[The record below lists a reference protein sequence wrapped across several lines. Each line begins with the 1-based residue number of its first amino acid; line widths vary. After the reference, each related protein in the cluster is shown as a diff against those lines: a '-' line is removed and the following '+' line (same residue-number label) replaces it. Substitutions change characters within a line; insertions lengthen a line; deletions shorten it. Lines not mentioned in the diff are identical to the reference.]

1 MRYARCAIVALA
13 AGLCGCGGGEDYVYE
28 NENPDSP
35 ETVYAN
41 EVYSRLQEMKE
52 QNANEG
58 PGALDTIGY
67 IEGMQGYGEDPPVG
81 ENGAVFDEINAGVND
96 LQQMINSGAS
106 KQEVG
111 AKLDEL
117 IGKAEG
123 LPHTTGQ

>member
-1 MRYARCAIVALA
+1 MRYARLAIVVVA

-28 NENPDSP
+28 VENPDSP

-41 EVYSRLQEMKE
+41 EVYSRLQEMKQ

-58 PGALDTIGY
+58 PGAIDTIGY
-67 IEGMQGYGEDPPVG
+67 IEGMQGYGEDAPVG
-81 ENGAVFDEINAGVND
+81 EKGALFDEIHAGVND
-96 LQQMINSGAS
+96 LKGMIDSGAS
-106 KQEVG
+106 QQEVA

-123 LPHTTGQ
+123 LPHTTPQ